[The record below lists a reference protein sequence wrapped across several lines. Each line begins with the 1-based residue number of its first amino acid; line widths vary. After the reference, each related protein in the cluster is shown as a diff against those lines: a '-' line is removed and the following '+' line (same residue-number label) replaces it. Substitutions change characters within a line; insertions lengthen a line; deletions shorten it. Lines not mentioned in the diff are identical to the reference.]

1 MTIEH
6 TFPDL
11 SSRLALQVLT
21 DRDWSLGRSMLEVAE
36 AAIDGGATTI
46 QLRDKDAD
54 IRTLI
59 EEGKA
64 LRKLTQQ
71 RNVLLIV
78 NDRVDVALAIEADGV
93 HVGQNDMPGELAR
106 KLIGPDRILGISAG
120 SMDEAVAAAAAGAD
134 YLGVGPIFATHGK
147 TDAGVPV
154 GLELLTELKRR
165 YTTPLIAIGG
175 ITVENAGAVI
185 RAGASGIAVITAVV
199 NAVDVTE
206 ATRVL
211 AQAITV

>member
-6 TFPDL
+6 IFPDL

-21 DRDWSLGRSMLEVAE
+21 DRDWSLGRSTLAVAE

-46 QLRDKDAD
+46 QLRDKDVD

-134 YLGVGPIFATHGK
+134 YLGVGPIFATRGK
-147 TDAGVPV
+147 ADAGAPV
-154 GLELLTELKRR
+154 GLGLLTELKRR

-175 ITVENAGAVI
+175 ITAENAGTVI

-211 AQAITV
+211 AHAITV